1 MRLPNLLSNPIG
13 SRKQVVASGDQ
24 IIAPKKLRVNIDFLR
39 FLQFQF
45 IRQYRISMIC
55 LGASLRAVFSGVPL
69 RLRSGQALATLQ
81 VPLAVKRQPARPP
94 HDIRL
99 SRRMAVGSRGAREQG
114 SKGDKWEGRL
124 RQPARAPRAFVREI
138 AERKARQPRCIIF
151 FRPVYR

>member
-99 SRRMAVGSRGAREQG
+99 SRRMGGREQG

-124 RQPARAPRAFVREI
+124 RQPAGWPVGARRGGRREHRGHLF
-138 AERKARQPRCIIF
+138 EK
-151 FRPVYR
+151 